1 MRNMGSKGPIRWRR
15 VAVCASALLMF
26 AVPSVCLAEE
36 APAVDEAAAIVTEV
50 QEQTQTSVE
59 TPSEIPAETPAP
71 DVPPAETEQ
80 TSTGGQSPEG
90 EQAFKGDT
98 AADHKQQAK
107 PAPSTEA
114 IPAATPSNSTEQN
127 SSDSDAN
134 ADTPSDGSDQQDKP
148 LTGVQYVDG
157 DWHYYDESGNPATGW
172 YTWED
177 GARSYFEDG
186 VAATDWTHIDGKTYY
201 FVQDGEHGC
210 LIWERRIDDKVYYFD
225 GFGVMHTG
233 WLTWKKDAIRSY
245 FGADGAALS
254 GWQTVGGKRYY
265 FDPANW
271 CHGYRWEHRIGG
283 KVYYFD
289 ADCHMWTGW
298 LTWKKDST
306 RSYFGADGAA
316 LSGWRNDGGKR
327 HYIDPKTFRTVRW
340 EHRIDGKV
348 YYFDGFGVMHTG
360 WLTWKKDS
368 TRSYFGADGAALSG
382 WQTVGGRRYYRWEKR
397 IGGKVYYFDSDCH
410 MWTGWLTWKKDGS
423 RSYFGE
429 DESGVN
435 YGAALS
441 KWRNDGEKR
450 YYVDPET
457 LRTLRW
463 EQTIDGKPY
472 YFDGDYSLVTMSW
485 IQFKYDN
492 CPTWADS
499 EGLLTKV
506 PGASLDSAGMLK
518 GARPGWLFIGSDRFY
533 IKPDG
538 TPMTQWMTVGSNRYW
553 FMKKTGVAAE
563 GVVLIDGYRYFS
575 PTTQAMETG
584 WKTVGSHTYYFDPST
599 GKAATSSRKVDGKM
613 HYFDTNGWEFTAL
626 QLKLIQAAKKTP
638 TTPAGYCSEW
648 ISNVFRNAGIAS
660 FDGDACDQ
668 YKWYCRSSNRSELR
682 VGMIVAVSK
691 HSNTR
696 LGRIYGHVCLY
707 IGDGKIMDSIGRVRT
722 MNLQPWLNHYG
733 NMVTPKWGW
742 GGDVALA

>member
-210 LIWERRIDDKVYYFD
+210 LIWERRIDGKVYYFD
-225 GFGVMHTG
+225 ADCRMWTG
-233 WLTWKKDAIRSY
+233 WLTWKKDQTRSYFGADGAALSGWQTVGGRRYYFDPANWCHGYRWEHWMGGKLYYFDSDCHMWTGWLTWKRDQTRSY

-265 FDPANW
+265 FDPKNW
-271 CHGYRWEHRIGG
+271 CHGLRWEH
-283 KVYYFD
+283 
-289 ADCHMWTGW
+289 
-298 LTWKKDST
+298 
-306 RSYFGADGAA
+306 
-316 LSGWRNDGGKR
+316 
-327 HYIDPKTFRTVRW
+327 
-340 EHRIDGKV
+340 
-348 YYFDGFGVMHTG
+348 
-360 WLTWKKDS
+360 
-368 TRSYFGADGAALSG
+368 
-382 WQTVGGRRYYRWEKR
+382 TVGDNF
-397 IGGKVYYFDSDCH
+397 YYFDSDCH

>member
-265 FDPANW
+265 FDPDNWCHGYRWEHKFGDDVYYFDSDCHMWTGWLTWNKDRTRSYFGSDGAALSGWQTVQGKKYYFDPANW

-316 LSGWRNDGGKR
+316 LSGW
-327 HYIDPKTFRTVRW
+327 
-340 EHRIDGKV
+340 
-348 YYFDGFGVMHTG
+348 
-360 WLTWKKDS
+360 
-368 TRSYFGADGAALSG
+368 
-382 WQTVGGRRYYRWEKR
+382 QTVGGKRYYFDPKNWCHGLRWEHTV
-397 IGGKVYYFDSDCH
+397 GDNFYYFDSDCH
-410 MWTGWLTWKKDGS
+410 MWTGWLTWKKDKT
-423 RSYFGE
+423 RSYFNT
-429 DESGVN
+429 DESSVD
-435 YGAALS
+435 YGAMLYGVQTIAGVPYDFGTSGKYYPQSIMGATQTTVTQMVRHYLANMGS
-441 KWRNDGEKR
+441 NAYPAGVYTNKGAKSLNDFCQLIYEEATAEGVRAEVLYTQVMLETGYLQFGGDVLPEQCNFGGIGATGNGVRGNSFKDVR
-450 YYVDPET
+450 TGLRAQTQHLKAYASTELLNNACVDP
-457 LRTLRW
+457 RFSYVKRGCAP
-463 EQTIDGKPY
+463 TIDGLT
-472 YFDGDYSLVTMSW
+472 G
-485 IQFKYDN
+485 
-492 CPTWADS
+492 TWAASSKYADS
-499 EGLLTKV
+499 LKSILNSLL
-506 PGASLDSAGMLK
+506 
-518 GARPGWLFIGSDRFY
+518 
-533 IKPDG
+533 
-538 TPMTQWMTVGSNRYW
+538 
-553 FMKKTGVAAE
+553 
-563 GVVLIDGYRYFS
+563 
-575 PTTQAMETG
+575 
-584 WKTVGSHTYYFDPST
+584 
-599 GKAATSSRKVDGKM
+599 KA
-613 HYFDTNGWEFTAL
+613 
-626 QLKLIQAAKKTP
+626 
-638 TTPAGYCSEW
+638 
-648 ISNVFRNAGIAS
+648 
-660 FDGDACDQ
+660 
-668 YKWYCRSSNRSELR
+668 
-682 VGMIVAVSK
+682 
-691 HSNTR
+691 
-696 LGRIYGHVCLY
+696 
-707 IGDGKIMDSIGRVRT
+707 
-722 MNLQPWLNHYG
+722 
-733 NMVTPKWGW
+733 
-742 GGDVALA
+742 